1 MQISLSRII
10 QVCPS
15 CFWSHGQVTT
25 YWCTMKVTALEFHH
39 TSAQK
44 LSMAPH
50 EIAFFVSK
58 DWSAFNRSAI
68 RIENARRLLHL
79 TSVRPSFFLFFWE
92 MMPTAAAL
100 QPYVSVSLDGHRTVT
115 PPRARKPALKVRE
128 NSAPFGAKP
137 KSVKITIL
145 KREKVAFV
153 VFWAKVA
160 YNLRQKVRL
169 SGRNCTQVRWLLAAP
184 SVSE

>member
-79 TSVRPSFFLFFWE
+79 TSVRPSFFFIFLGNDADRSCVAALCISFIRRA
-92 MMPTAAAL
+92 PNRDAAACT
-100 QPYVSVSLDGHRTVT
+100 QTGIKG
-115 PPRARKPALKVRE
+115 ARKFRTFRSKTQKCE
-128 NSAPFGAKP
+128 NYDFEEGKGCFCCVLG
-137 KSVKITIL
+137 KSCIQLT
-145 KREKVAFV
+145 
-153 VFWAKVA
+153 
-160 YNLRQKVRL
+160 
-169 SGRNCTQVRWLLAAP
+169 SDG
-184 SVSE
+184 